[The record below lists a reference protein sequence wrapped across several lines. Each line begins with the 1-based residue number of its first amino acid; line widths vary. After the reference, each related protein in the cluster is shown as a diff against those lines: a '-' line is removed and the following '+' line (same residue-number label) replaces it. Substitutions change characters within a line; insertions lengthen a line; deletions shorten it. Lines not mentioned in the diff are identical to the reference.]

1 MDHIKELISEYDS
14 SFFFYDLDK
23 FEAHL
28 KNIQSKLD
36 PRIKIFYACKANPLS
51 KVLSVLNANG
61 FGVDVAS
68 LGELHQARSVGV
80 ENLIATGPA
89 KSYSYLNKLLNAN
102 VDTIVC
108 ESPQQLRDLNE
119 LVQERRSK
127 QKVLL
132 RVQLSWEGEKSV
144 LGGSSITPFGLGP
157 SDWEKERLQEYPNL
171 EVMGFH
177 CFQWG
182 NILDPEKFRSIW
194 KETIRSLKDLG
205 SSMGIETKVL
215 DFGGGLGISYQDD
228 SSLSFSTI
236 HEILVEM
243 INEYSLPEVWLE
255 LGRFSIGEFGSY
267 FTKVVDVKEVRGRK
281 IVVTDG
287 GINHIARPALVNEAF
302 PCSAFSVPKVREEK
316 FHIHGPLCTA
326 LDYLGE
332 HTLPHDLKPGDWLE
346 FKKTGAYGFTE
357 SMPFFLCHNL
367 AGEAFSY
374 RGEVKM
380 IRKPS
385 FPEWMV

>member
-14 SFFFYDLDK
+14 SFFYYDLDQ
-23 FEAHL
+23 FEQHL
-28 KNIQSKLD
+28 RNIKEALD

-51 KVLSVLNANG
+51 KILSILNDNG

-89 KSYSYLNKLLNAN
+89 KSYSYLNKLMNAN
-102 VDTIVC
+102 VETIVC
-108 ESPQQLRDLNE
+108 ESPQQLKDLNE
-119 LVQERRSK
+119 LCLERRSK

-132 RVQLSWEGEKSV
+132 RVQLDWEGEKSV
-144 LGGSSITPFGLGP
+144 LGGSAITPFGLGP
-157 SDWEKERLQEYPNL
+157 GDWKKESLQEYPNL
-171 EVMGFH
+171 EIIGFH

-182 NILDPEKFRSIW
+182 NILAPEKFRSIW
-194 KETIRSLKDLG
+194 KETIGSLLTLG
-205 SSMGIETKVL
+205 SDMGAEVKVL
-215 DFGGGLGISYQDD
+215 DFGGGLGISYQNGP
-228 SSLSFSTI
+228 SLAFSEV
-236 HEILVEM
+236 HAILVELM
-243 INEYSLPEVWLE
+243 NENSLPEVWLE

-267 FTKVVDVKEVRGRK
+267 FTKIVDIKEVRGRR
-281 IVVTDG
+281 IIVTDG
-287 GINHIARPALVNEAF
+287 GINHIARPALVSESF
-302 PCSAFSVPKVREEK
+302 PCNAFDVPKVREEK

-332 HTLPHDLKPGDWLE
+332 HSLPHDLKAGNWLE

-367 AGEAFSY
+367 AGEAY
-374 RGEVKM
+374 LHRGEVKM

-385 FPEWMV
+385 FPQWMV